1 MDSIYIIFI
10 VVLFILAISDLIVG
24 VSNDAVNF
32 LNSAVGAR
40 ATSFK
45 TVMIVASVGV
55 LVGATF
61 SSGLM
66 EIARKG
72 LFYPGEFSFS
82 EVIIVFLAVMITDI
96 ILLDIFN
103 TFGLPTST
111 TVSIV
116 FELLGASVAVAIIKI
131 SASEQ
136 TLQDIG
142 QYINA
147 AKALAIITGILVSVA
162 LAFSVGALI
171 QYISRIL
178 FTFNLRHNIKYF
190 AAVWGGFSITGILYF
205 MVIKGAK
212 GASFIT
218 EGTLA
223 FINAHTA
230 SILIISFIGLTLL
243 FQLLLMA
250 FRFNILKLII
260 LTGTFA
266 LAMAFAGN
274 DMVNFIGVPLAGLK
288 AFQIFS
294 ATPGADP
301 DTFMMIGLANDV
313 KTETW
318 MLLIAG
324 LVMSITLWTSKKAR
338 SVIETSVDLSRQN
351 EGAER
356 FNSSVLSRNMVRG
369 ARNLASTI
377 SGVVPV
383 SISNWIES
391 RFEAPDEETIKQMPE
406 GAAFDMLRASVNLV
420 VASILIAIGTSL
432 KLPLST
438 TYVTFMVAMGSSLSD
453 RAWGRESAVYRITGV
468 LSVIGGWFFTAL
480 AAFTV
485 SLIAAVILYYGGMVA
500 TFILLSVVGFLIYR
514 THRIHLR
521 RADDRKADEALDI
534 LPEEMN
540 TETIISR
547 CSVSIQFV
555 LKQSLDIFNE
565 TIMGLVDED
574 RKLLRNAKNNA
585 ESLNVMTKRLKNH
598 INSTLANL
606 QEDSIDTGHFYV
618 QAIDYLRE
626 INHCISYINNP
637 CFEHVENNHKPLIPV
652 QVEEVSRLN
661 GEISILFGKALDI
674 LKNKQYQNIE
684 EIKIKQ
690 QTILRIIEETRKK
703 QVKRIK
709 NSETGTRNSIL
720 YLNILAETKNL
731 TLYIDNILRS
741 SRDFEKAGKMQEE

>member
-1 MDSIYIIFI
+1 
-10 VVLFILAISDLIVG
+10 
-24 VSNDAVNF
+24 
-32 LNSAVGAR
+32 
-40 ATSFK
+40 
-45 TVMIVASVGV
+45 
-55 LVGATF
+55 
-61 SSGLM
+61 
-66 EIARKG
+66 
-72 LFYPGEFSFS
+72 
-82 EVIIVFLAVMITDI
+82 
-96 ILLDIFN
+96 
-103 TFGLPTST
+103 
-111 TVSIV
+111 
-116 FELLGASVAVAIIKI
+116 
-131 SASEQ
+131 
-136 TLQDIG
+136 G

-356 FNSSVLSRNMVRG
+356 FNSSVLSRNM
-369 ARNLASTI
+369 
-377 SGVVPV
+377 
-383 SISNWIES
+383 
-391 RFEAPDEETIKQMPE
+391 
-406 GAAFDMLRASVNLV
+406 
-420 VASILIAIGTSL
+420 
-432 KLPLST
+432 
-438 TYVTFMVAMGSSLSD
+438 
-453 RAWGRESAVYRITGV
+453 
-468 LSVIGGWFFTAL
+468 
-480 AAFTV
+480 
-485 SLIAAVILYYGGMVA
+485 
-500 TFILLSVVGFLIYR
+500 
-514 THRIHLR
+514 
-521 RADDRKADEALDI
+521 
-534 LPEEMN
+534 
-540 TETIISR
+540 
-547 CSVSIQFV
+547 
-555 LKQSLDIFNE
+555 
-565 TIMGLVDED
+565 
-574 RKLLRNAKNNA
+574 
-585 ESLNVMTKRLKNH
+585 
-598 INSTLANL
+598 
-606 QEDSIDTGHFYV
+606 
-618 QAIDYLRE
+618 
-626 INHCISYINNP
+626 
-637 CFEHVENNHKPLIPV
+637 
-652 QVEEVSRLN
+652 
-661 GEISILFGKALDI
+661 
-674 LKNKQYQNIE
+674 
-684 EIKIKQ
+684 
-690 QTILRIIEETRKK
+690 
-703 QVKRIK
+703 
-709 NSETGTRNSIL
+709 
-720 YLNILAETKNL
+720 
-731 TLYIDNILRS
+731 
-741 SRDFEKAGKMQEE
+741 